1 MHKESPGILLQR
13 LQSRDAA
20 ALEALYHQ
28 LSASIYTVILR
39 MTGDPTLSEDIL
51 QEFFVKLYR
60 SPPTTLPRNPRAYL
74 FRMAHNLTIDCLKKE
89 PQTSSISDYDHLTGS
104 SGTTLVERLDLE
116 RALAALCAADREI
129 VTLHA
134 GAGLK
139 FREVAE
145 VVAMPLGTVL
155 WRYQRAIGKLR
166 ELLNG
171 GTP

>member
-60 SPPTTLPRNPRAYL
+60 SPPITLPQNPRAYL
-74 FRMAHNLTIDCLKKE
+74 FRMAH
-89 PQTSSISDYDHLTGS
+89 TSPS
-104 SGTTLVERLDLE
+104 
-116 RALAALCAADREI
+116 
-129 VTLHA
+129 
-134 GAGLK
+134 
-139 FREVAE
+139 
-145 VVAMPLGTVL
+145 TV
-155 WRYQRAIGKLR
+155 
-166 ELLNG
+166 
-171 GTP
+171 